1 MNENVERL
9 KKGVNLAKEHI
20 AEQDFDRAVIIAVA
34 VLEQMVAM
42 IEKRCLDQ
50 NPDGDVI
57 VSFEKDCGD
66 GQDQQPG

>member
-1 MNENVERL
+1 MNEKVERL
-9 KKGVNLAKEHI
+9 KKGVAFAKEHI
-20 AEQDFDRAVIIAVA
+20 EEQDFDRAVILSVA

-57 VSFEKDCGD
+57 VSFDKDGGD
-66 GQDQQPG
+66 GQAES

>member
-1 MNENVERL
+1 MNEKVERL
-9 KKGVNLAKEHI
+9 KRGVAFAKEHI
-20 AEQDFDRAVIIAVA
+20 EESDFNRAVILSVA

-57 VSFEKDCGD
+57 VSFDKDVGD
-66 GQDQQPG
+66 GQAES

>member
-1 MNENVERL
+1 MNEKVERL
-9 KKGVNLAKEHI
+9 KRGVAFAKEHI
-20 AEQDFDRAVIIAVA
+20 EESDFNRAVILSVA

-57 VSFEKDCGD
+57 VAFDKDGGD
-66 GQDQQPG
+66 GQVES

>member
-1 MNENVERL
+1 MNEKVERL
-9 KKGVNLAKEHI
+9 KRGVAFAKEHI
-20 AEQDFDRAVIIAVA
+20 EEQDFDRAVILSVA
-34 VLEQMVAM
+34 VLEQIVAM

-57 VSFEKDCGD
+57 VSFDKD

>member
-1 MNENVERL
+1 MNEKVERL
-9 KKGVNLAKEHI
+9 KKGVAFAKEHI
-20 AEQDFDRAVIIAVA
+20 EEQDFDRAVILSVA
-34 VLEQMVAM
+34 VLEQIVAM

-57 VSFEKDCGD
+57 IRFEKDCGD